1 MKLLTTL
8 RFAILRSGSMN
19 ALYIGYTVS
28 LIWWM
33 ISSGSCPLRSMSL
46 MTLLT
51 RSKCTPPEM
60 LTLRSCSGR
69 SLSLSA

>member
-1 MKLLTTL
+1 
-8 RFAILRSGSMN
+8 MN

-28 LIWWM
+28 DIWWM
-33 ISSGSCPLRSMSL
+33 MSSGAWPERSMSRI
-46 MTLLT
+46 TRFT

-60 LTLRSCSGR
+60 DTRKSCSGR